1 MNNNNKNQKDAI
13 VPIAPIAPI
22 AVNTSVPIFYID
34 TINQV
39 VQKNGTRKEVDV
51 GTRGPYTLADIIHFA
66 QLPRLNGFQPNGNF
80 VTTWIVYPAKSDE
93 NTTGLD
99 ATIIDI
105 KDPKAPQTLQQSIL
119 DYHAAED
126 KKTYTDRLEKLA
138 IKAMTDQ
145 ERIEYEQK
153 DIKNFNDW
161 IQENVNTTFAL
172 PQDQNTLKLH
182 YESKLDFIGYLL
194 TVELGFFIASE
205 MKALPLP
212 QVTQTVKDAWLGGT
226 VVTDKFRDII
236 DIIKQTGNPISM
248 FYYKTYHLL
257 KSLCFV
263 LHDKP
268 VDLFAPVLYNTMK
281 ARFDKQLPPQANAY
295 SNAFIQLWE
304 IWRKGFDVNTTSM
317 TAKVTQSRCHK
328 TIKELTES
336 FEQFI
341 HVVEGILVPKKIV
354 TFAVPYSSFEFEKT
368 QEDLKSA
375 LRFYNFGLSD
385 AVGND
390 KYIKDLEKGPIYPNT
405 CAQQDAAPNDKKG
418 TILEVVEDTYS
429 QPDQHPVHR
438 YTVNITGNPSK
449 TTFSIE
455 PQRFGDVS
463 IFCKQ
468 QEPKPMFLYYAA
480 IDYFDD
486 AVKSVI
492 ASQHATIFAE
502 SFPKVPQD
510 LHVII
515 DEGVTKILFAVI
527 TDRISQNE
535 TIPLISGIVPSMHES
550 ARGKKTFS
558 LKSLLY
564 KMNWLKT
571 KDNNPTLQTAVF
583 ILLATFAKELGDQS
597 KIQVI
602 ENICRN
608 QQGSQKSYVATV
620 DSFFSESIVNGG
632 VLFKGGNLILTEQSG
647 FHALTQ
653 GEIEKLF
660 EIMVKAR
667 TYTYAQFRNRATILS
682 NIIKHVAQSAIEN
695 ANTKIPFTTYLIY
708 HALFN
713 EVDIDKII
721 VPESQYNAFI
731 GKFDRANHSSILDE
745 ESLVRRLFNFGTI
758 NDIFAIYENHTNDP
772 FSMTIVD
779 KMRRTDLWDMI
790 IDYMKLGFSVDALLE
805 ETPLFFLIEMIPKL
819 KRIEYKIGRGTSGD
833 LTKMFLPI
841 LRQKFVDKM
850 KAFMTTFNTTT
861 IPINELE
868 LFIILLA
875 CNPNVGASN
884 NNAILYSSFEPDF
897 AAVIQQLKTQLNLD
911 LDPLGAKELIDRFLQ
926 NGRLPQ
932 VIPPNEPKYNDV
944 DSQQDLESDN
954 ALPSD
959 PSNVAAAAVQQQLQS
974 GGVKLPCHVYRK
986 GRIDL
991 RSYKKFLI
999 DLSSRPKSKTRKQRK
1014 SSKSKRKSLK
1024 KRK

>member
-1 MNNNNKNQKDAI
+1 MDMNNA
-13 VPIAPIAPI
+13 
-22 AVNTSVPIFYID
+22 VPIFYID
-34 TINQV
+34 TINQI
-39 VQKNGTRKEVDV
+39 VQINGTRKEVNV
-51 GTRGPYTLADIIHFA
+51 GTRGPYTLADIVHFA
-66 QLPRLNGFQPNGNF
+66 QLPRLNGFQPNGIF

-99 ATIIDI
+99 AMIIDI
-105 KDPKAPQTLQQSIL
+105 KDPDAPKTLQQSII
-119 DYHAAED
+119 DYNEAED

-138 IKAMTDQ
+138 IKAMTEQ

-153 DIKNFNDW
+153 DIKNFVAW

-172 PQDQNTLKLH
+172 PQDPTTLKLH

-205 MKALPLP
+205 MKAQPLP
-212 QVTQTVKDAWLGGT
+212 YVTQTEKNTWLGTT
-226 VVTDKFRDII
+226 VTTGKFRDIL
-236 DIIKQTGNPISM
+236 DIIKETGNPISM

-281 ARFDKQLPPQANAY
+281 ARFDKQLPQQPTAY
-295 SNAFIQLWE
+295 SQAFIQLWE

-341 HVVEGILVPKKIV
+341 YVVEKIAVPKKII

-368 QEDLKSA
+368 QEELKSA

-390 KYIKDLEKGPIYPNT
+390 KYIKDLEKGAIYPNT
-405 CAQQDAAPNDKKG
+405 CAQQDAAPNEKRG
-418 TILEVVEDTYS
+418 TILEVIEDTYA

-455 PQRFGDVS
+455 PQRFGDIS

-468 QEPKPMFLYYAA
+468 QEPKPIFLYYAA

-492 ASQHATIFAE
+492 ASHHTTIFTE

-564 KMNWLKT
+564 KLSWLKT

-647 FHALTQ
+647 FHTLTQ
-653 GEIEKLF
+653 GEIDKVF
-660 EIMVKAR
+660 EIMVRAT
-667 TYTYAQFRNRATILS
+667 TYTYTHFKNRVSLLS
-682 NIIKHVAQSAIEN
+682 NIIEHVCRSAIEN
-695 ANTKIPFTTYLIY
+695 PNNKIPFTTFLIY
-708 HALFN
+708 QALYN
-713 EVDIDKII
+713 QVQTDKII
-721 VPESQYNAFI
+721 ITETQYNTFI
-731 GKFDRANHSSILDE
+731 NSFDRANHSSILDE
-745 ESLVRRLFNFGTI
+745 ESLVRRLFNFGNI
-758 NDIFAIYENHTNDP
+758 NDIFAIYENHTNEP
-772 FSMTIVD
+772 FSMTIDD
-779 KMRRTDLWDMI
+779 KKRRTDLWDMI
-790 IDYMKLGFSVDALLE
+790 IDYKKLGFSVDALLE
-805 ETPLFFLIEMIPKL
+805 ETTLFFLIEMIPKL

-833 LTKMFLPI
+833 LTKDILPV

-850 KAFMTTFNTTT
+850 KVFMTTFNITSM
-861 IPINELE
+861 PINELE

-897 AAVIQQLKTQLNLD
+897 ARLIAQCKTVIQPENTF
-911 LDPLGAKELIDRFLQ
+911 GAKELIDRFLQ
-926 NGRLPQ
+926 LGNVPQ
-932 VIPPNEPKYNDV
+932 VIQPNEPKYSDI
-944 DSQQDLESDN
+944 DSQQDLETDN
-954 ALPSD
+954 AIPSEPSD
-959 PSNVAAAAVQQQLQS
+959 SVTDVAMQAPQT
-974 GGVKLPCHVYRK
+974 GGVKLPKHVYRK

-999 DLSSRPKSKTRKQRK
+999 DLLPKPLHTTIRSKKSRKSKGKGK
-1014 SSKSKRKSLK
+1014 SNKSKSLK